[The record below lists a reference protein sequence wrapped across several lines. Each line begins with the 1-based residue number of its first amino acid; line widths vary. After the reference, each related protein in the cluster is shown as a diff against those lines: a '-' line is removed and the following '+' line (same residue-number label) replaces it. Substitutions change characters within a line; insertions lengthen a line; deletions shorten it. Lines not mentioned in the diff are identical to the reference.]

1 MNAKKCDR
9 CGAYYDKNKKH
20 KTFGRISGG
29 VISGI
34 WMVDRNGT
42 NERRFDLCDDCIGDL
57 KEFLNIK
64 EPDEE

>member
-34 WMVDRNGT
+34 WMVDQSGR
-42 NERRFDLCDDCIGDL
+42 EDYYFDLCDDCIGDL
-57 KEFLNIK
+57 KKFLNIK
-64 EPDEE
+64 ESDKE